1 MTLPEGMRPWA
12 AGQSGNPH
20 GAQAPAVRLAR
31 KVREMTND
39 GELILELLFDISFDA
54 DAPRRDRL
62 EAAKLLLERG
72 FGRALETQLQV
83 HTQAND
89 TAAIGALAESELTR
103 LADLLATRGPQAPR
117 QPVVPTLDAMGR
129 ASGLLPDG
137 LSPVTQPNASVTA
150 DPAIPPE
157 GDPAPEPEPVP
168 PAPDDGPDD
177 GHNP

>member
-1 MTLPEGMRPWA
+1 MTLPEGMKPWQP
-12 AGQSGNPH
+12 GQSGNAA

-62 EAAKLLLERG
+62 EAAKMLLERG

-83 HTQAND
+83 HTQATD

-117 QPVVPTLDAMGR
+117 QPVVPTLAAM
-129 ASGLLPDG
+129 AKAPGLLPD
-137 LSPVTQPNASVTA
+137 SVTLPNASVTE
-150 DPAIPPE
+150 PSSLPPDE
-157 GDPAPEPEPVP
+157 GSAPVDGTSS
-168 PAPDDGPDD
+168 PAPDEGPDD
-177 GHNP
+177 SHD

>member
-1 MTLPEGMRPWA
+1 MPAPLFKPGEVHNP
-12 AGQSGNPH
+12 AGG
-20 GAQAPAVRLAR
+20 QAPAVRLAR

-62 EAAKLLLERG
+62 EAAKMLLERG

-83 HTQAND
+83 HTQATD

-117 QPVVPTLDAMGR
+117 QPVVPTLAAMSR
-129 ASGLLPDG
+129 TPGLLPD
-137 LSPVTQPNASVTA
+137 SVTQPNASVTV
-150 DPAIPPE
+150 PPSLPPDE
-157 GDPAPEPEPVP
+157 GSPPEPEPAP
-168 PAPDDGPDD
+168 LEPADGPND

>member
-1 MTLPEGMRPWA
+1 
-12 AGQSGNPH
+12 
-20 GAQAPAVRLAR
+20 
-31 KVREMTND
+31 MTND

-62 EAAKLLLERG
+62 EAAKMLLERG

-103 LADLLATRGPQAPR
+103 LADLLATRGPRAPGA
-117 QPVVPTLDAMGR
+117 PVVPTLSAMAR
-129 ASGLLPDG
+129 TPGLLPDTPD
-137 LSPVTQPNASVTA
+137 SVTLPNASVTDA
-150 DPAIPPE
+150 PPTPPDE
-157 GDPAPEPEPVP
+157 GSAPVDGTSSPV
-168 PAPDDGPDD
+168 PDDGLDD

>member
-1 MTLPEGMRPWA
+1 MTEHLFKVGH
-12 AGQSGNPH
+12 PH
-20 GAQAPAVRLAR
+20 HPRQPDSHAPAIRLAR

-62 EAAKLLLERG
+62 EAAKMLLERG

-83 HTQAND
+83 HTQAGD

-117 QPVVPTLDAMGR
+117 QPVVPTLDAMNR
-129 ASGLLPDG
+129 ASGLLPEG
-137 LSPVTQPNASVTA
+137 PLPVTQPNASVTDA
-150 DPAIPPE
+150 PPIPPDGAPALE
-157 GDPAPEPEPVP
+157 LEPAPL
-168 PAPDDGPDD
+168 APDDGSDD
-177 GHNP
+177 GYNP

>member
-1 MTLPEGMRPWA
+1 MAPLFQPGVA
-12 AGQSGNPH
+12 ANPH
-20 GAQAPAVRLAR
+20 GAQAPAIRLAR

-62 EAAKLLLERG
+62 EAAKMLLERG

-89 TAAIGALAESELTR
+89 TATIGALAESELTR

-117 QPVVPTLDAMGR
+117 QPVVPTLAAMAR
-129 ASGLLPDG
+129 TPNLLPEG
-137 LSPVTQPNASVTA
+137 VTLPNASVTV
-150 DPAIPPE
+150 PPSIPPE

-168 PAPDDGPDD
+168 PAPADGPDD
-177 GHNP
+177 GYNP

>member
-1 MTLPEGMRPWA
+1 
-12 AGQSGNPH
+12 
-20 GAQAPAVRLAR
+20 
-31 KVREMTND
+31 MTND

-62 EAAKLLLERG
+62 EAAKMLLERG

-103 LADLLATRGPQAPR
+103 LADLLATRGPRAPGA
-117 QPVVPTLDAMGR
+117 PVVPTLAAMAR
-129 ASGLLPDG
+129 TPGLLPDTPD
-137 LSPVTQPNASVTA
+137 SVTLPNASVTE
-150 DPAIPPE
+150 PVPVPPE
-157 GDPAPEPEPVP
+157 GEPAPEPEPVP

-177 GHNP
+177 GHD